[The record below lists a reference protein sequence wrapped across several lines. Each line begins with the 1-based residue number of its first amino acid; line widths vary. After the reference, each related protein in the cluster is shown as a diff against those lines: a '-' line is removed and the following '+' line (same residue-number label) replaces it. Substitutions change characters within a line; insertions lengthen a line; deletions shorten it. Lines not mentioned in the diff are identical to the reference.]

1 MPASCSWAWALSRLV
16 LSMLTRRSSG
26 ALVGH
31 RRDEL
36 PEALVVEVV
45 LERAG
50 QPVGHV
56 VAQLLGER
64 VAVDRAHA
72 VEPLLLVLAHAAAD
86 QRLVALPGQD
96 RQAALERAAA
106 ALGQVLEQQAL
117 AQHRVGR
124 LGQRVALARAQL
136 AVLAEEVRDD
146 DVRGHVETGR
156 PRAAVRWRCR
166 GGRSDAWQVSFAVI
180 AEMKPERRRMR
191 RRSGKK
197 SSCAVARAPAR
208 GNRQAQASQP
218 CGSLAAVRHPA
229 VLQFAARP

>member
-1 MPASCSWAWALSRLV
+1 LPS
-16 LSMLTRRSSG
+16 TRRPHG
-26 ALVGH
+26 EYGVGERLDAGLVQLGLGLVAVGLEHVDAQVQRRAGGH
-31 RRDEL
+31 GRHEL

-45 LERAG
+45 LQRAG

-117 AQHRVGR
+117 AQHGVGR
-124 LGQRVALARAQL
+124 LGQRVALARAQF

-146 DVRGHVETGR
+146 DVRRHVELADLAQQFGGDVEEG
-156 PRAAVRWRCR
+156 VRMHGGVFR
-166 GGRSDAWQVSFAVI
+166 GYR
-180 AEMKPERRRMR
+180 
-191 RRSGKK
+191 
-197 SSCAVARAPAR
+197 
-208 GNRQAQASQP
+208 
-218 CGSLAAVRHPA
+218 
-229 VLQFAARP
+229 